1 MPRKADKRLI
11 QVRCLGS
18 LWFFCHGVFD
28 EQFQGDQW
36 VNRSTRLN
44 DQLARTLDA
53 VEAVSVLNFMMNSD
67 VGCRIVLR
75 TKVVSLKVLPCNQIT
90 TTVSHVRA
98 QIL

>member
-1 MPRKADKRLI
+1 MGKPKHQI
-11 QVRCLGS
+11 EWSTCSNTGRCWS
-18 LWFFCHGVFD
+18 W
-28 EQFQGDQW
+28 
-36 VNRSTRLN
+36 
-44 DQLARTLDA
+44 
-53 VEAVSVLNFMMNSD
+53 VSVLNFMMNSD